1 MRHAAVA
8 LRRQRGAAL
17 IVALVVLVLVTLIA
31 MSGAQ
36 RALIDEKA
44 ARAARDREVAV
55 QAAEAALRDAM
66 ADIETGLR
74 AALFSEAPQGFDD
87 GCTSVGL
94 PADPASAVINR
105 RGLCL
110 ARDATEVRQAWQDVD
125 FAQRGVPFGTFT
137 QRPWDATQSP
147 APTYVI
153 ESVPLAR
160 AGYQVQSTA
169 GDSEQ
174 LAFRITAV
182 GFGPVGSSV
191 EVALQSY
198 YVKIR

>member
-1 MRHAAVA
+1 MSGHRPPV
-8 LRRQRGAAL
+8 RQRGAAL
-17 IVALVVLVLVTLIA
+17 VVALVVLVLVTLIA
-31 MSGAQ
+31 MASSQ
-36 RALIDEKA
+36 RAMLDEKA
-44 ARAARDREVAV
+44 ARAARDREVAA

-66 ADIETGLR
+66 NDIDSGAR
-74 AALFSEAPQGFDD
+74 AALFGDAPQGFDE
-87 GCTSVGL
+87 GCAAVAL
-94 PADPASAVINR
+94 PADAASAVLNR

-110 ARDATEVRQAWQDVD
+110 AREATEARQLWQDVNLG
-125 FAQRGVPFGTFT
+125 QRGVPFGTFT
-137 QRPWDATQSP
+137 QRAWDATQAP

-169 GDSEQ
+169 GDAEQ

-182 GFGPVGSSV
+182 GFGPVGSNV